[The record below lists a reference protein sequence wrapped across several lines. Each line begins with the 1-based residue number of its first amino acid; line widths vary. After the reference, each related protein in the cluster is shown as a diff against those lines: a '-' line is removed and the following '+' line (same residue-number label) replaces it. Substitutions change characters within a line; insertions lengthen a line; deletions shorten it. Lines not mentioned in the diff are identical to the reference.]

1 MIIDK
6 MRTLENLTVSER
18 AITDYILKNINN
30 LHGLTTEKL
39 AQETFTSK
47 ATVSRLCKKLGLKN
61 YYEFKQC
68 ILQEREEWLRIQ
80 SADSEEPVNQKSS
93 FEDIMNTVPVLYDS
107 AIRQAK
113 LSLDKPKIIRIFEKL
128 KRAEKIDIYG
138 TGLMYQ
144 AAQVTSFKFMNLGKE
159 CSAYDGLN
167 EHYVIADR
175 NRKNKVVFVL
185 SMTGNNL
192 NMIRIAGL
200 LKDRGFY
207 VVGIGG
213 TETAELK
220 KCCTEYIEVR
230 VIRELRNLDV
240 LVYFTSILYV
250 LDVLFV
256 MMMTNDYEYNVLR
269 AIDVEK
275 SRKNETNEAK

>member
-6 MRTLENLTVSER
+6 MRTLDNLTVSEH
-18 AITDYILKNINN
+18 AIIDYILKNINN
-30 LHGLTTEKL
+30 LHELTTEKL

-47 ATVSRLCKKLGLKN
+47 ATVSRLCKKLELKN

-68 ILQEREEWLRIQ
+68 ILQEREEWLRIK
-80 SADSEEPVNQKSS
+80 SVDSEEPVNQKSS
-93 FEDIMNTVPVLYDS
+93 FEDIMNTVPVLYDF

-113 LSLDKPKIIRIFEKL
+113 LSLDKPQILRIFGKL

-138 TGLMYQ
+138 TGLMYE
-144 AAQVTSFKFMNLGKE
+144 AAQITSFKFRNLGKE

-175 NRKNKVVFVL
+175 NRKNKVVFIL

-192 NMIRIAGL
+192 NMIKIARL
-200 LKDRGFY
+200 LKNRGFY
-207 VVGIGG
+207 VVGVGG
-213 TETAELK
+213 TETQELK
-220 KCCTEYIEVR
+220 KCCAEYIDLC

-240 LVYFTSILYV
+240 LIYFTSILYV
-250 LDVLFV
+250 LDVFFV
-256 MMMTNDYEYNVLR
+256 MMMTNDYEYNVLK
-269 AIDVEK
+269 AIEVEK
-275 SRKNETNEAK
+275 SRKDETNEAK